1 MSWTGK
7 HPFKTQ
13 VSEYLTQALS
23 FMSCAIFSQTSFRET
38 GSLVPST
45 TITPVEGLNL
55 DAPIQ
60 FDLVS
65 PVEGG
70 LSLTPLIGPPKLV
83 LCSCCGVSFC
93 HTFCPV
99 FSLLPVSSV
108 PYPLISITLLSS
120 FMLASLF
127 PLIIISLLSILFG
140 WIHLYILF

>member
-7 HPFKTQ
+7 HPIKTQ

-99 FSLLPVSSV
+99 FSLLPVSLCFFRSL
-108 PYPLISITLLSS
+108 PSDLHYSS
-120 FMLASLF
+120 FIFYACKF
-127 PLIIISLLSILFG
+127 VPP
-140 WIHLYILF
+140 HNY